1 MCASERVFWYVVS
14 KIRKVVKMNT
24 YPLTSLITLSL
35 VALGWWL
42 AMRVFK
48 ARSEF
53 ADPATNAALFHSPQL
68 YSDRNFMIAYR
79 NQMNFLENLILFLP
93 TMWIFAYNVSDGL
106 AALIGFGYV
115 TGRVLYA
122 RNYPRDYSH
131 ARGFQI
137 GLVCFL
143 FLLVGAAGSTVYS
156 LLPN

>member
-1 MCASERVFWYVVS
+1 
-14 KIRKVVKMNT
+14 MNT
-24 YPLTSLITLSL
+24 YPLTSLITIAL
-35 VALGWWL
+35 VTLGLWL
-42 AMRVFK
+42 ATRVIK
-48 ARSEF
+48 ARFNF
-53 ADPATNAALFHSPQL
+53 ADPRTNATLFHSPEI

-93 TMWIFAYNVSDGL
+93 TMWIFAYSVSDGL

-122 RNYPRDYSH
+122 RNYPRDYAH

>member
-1 MCASERVFWYVVS
+1 
-14 KIRKVVKMNT
+14 MNT
-24 YPLTSLITLSL
+24 YPLTSVITLSL
-35 VALGWWL
+35 VALGAWL

-53 ADPATNAALFHSPQL
+53 ADPATNAALFHSPEI

-106 AALIGFGYV
+106 AAVIGSGYV
-115 TGRVLYA
+115 MGRVLYA
-122 RNYPRDYSH
+122 RNYPRDYAH

-137 GLVCFL
+137 SLACLV
-143 FLLVGAAGSTVYS
+143 FLLVGATGSIIYGVIRS
-156 LLPN
+156 

>member
-1 MCASERVFWYVVS
+1 
-14 KIRKVVKMNT
+14 MNT
-24 YPLTSLITLSL
+24 YPLTSLITLL
-35 VALGWWL
+35 LIALGWWL

-53 ADPATNAALFHSPQL
+53 ADPATNAALFHSPEI

-106 AALIGFGYV
+106 AAVIGSGYV
-115 TGRVLYA
+115 MGRVLYA
-122 RNYPRDYSH
+122 RNYPRDYAH

-137 GLVCFL
+137 SLACLV
-143 FLLVGAAGSTVYS
+143 FLLVGATGSIIYGVIRS
-156 LLPN
+156 

>member
-1 MCASERVFWYVVS
+1 
-14 KIRKVVKMNT
+14 MNT

-35 VALGWWL
+35 IALGWWL

-53 ADPATNAALFHSPQL
+53 ADPATNAALFHSPEI

-106 AALIGFGYV
+106 AAVIGSGYV
-115 TGRVLYA
+115 MGRVLYA
-122 RNYPRDYSH
+122 RNYPRDYAH

-137 GLVCFL
+137 SLACLV
-143 FLLVGAAGSTVYS
+143 FLLVGATGSIIYGVIRS
-156 LLPN
+156 

>member
-1 MCASERVFWYVVS
+1 
-14 KIRKVVKMNT
+14 MNT

-53 ADPATNAALFHSPQL
+53 ADPATNAALFHSPEI

-106 AALIGFGYV
+106 AAVIGSGYV
-115 TGRVLYA
+115 MGRVLYA
-122 RNYPRDYSH
+122 RNYPRDYAH

-137 GLVCFL
+137 SLACLV
-143 FLLVGAAGSTVYS
+143 FLLVGATGSIIYGVIRS
-156 LLPN
+156 